1 MKNNNS
7 KLLSIA
13 AICMVCASITS
24 CGTKHVVYN
33 PSTGQYVEGRKAKT
47 IIEEQE
53 KLLEARNQSRDR
65 EFERNLKRREASR
78 DMTRETI
85 MFGHTVDE
93 FDVLA
98 ARERALEAEA
108 DAARIAA
115 ENAEA
120 AARAH
125 KIVDYEKRFE
135 RAMTRIDHI
144 EVLPEIN

>member
-1 MKNNNS
+1 MKNKSTQFNVA
-7 KLLSIA
+7 LTA
-13 AICMVCASITS
+13 VCLALTS

-33 PSTGQYVEGRKAKT
+33 PSTGEYIEGRAAKQ
-47 IIEEQE
+47 IIEQEE

-65 EFERNLKRREASR
+65 EFERNIKRREASR
-78 DMTRETI
+78 KVTRETL

-108 DAARIAA
+108 DAARIAV

-120 AARAH
+120 ASRAH

-135 RAMTRIDHI
+135 RAMTRIDRI
-144 EVLPEIN
+144 EVIPEVN

>member
-1 MKNNNS
+1 MKVKHNKIS
-7 KLLSIA
+7 LIA
-13 AICMVCASITS
+13 LIATCSVFTS
-24 CGTKHVVYN
+24 CGTKHIVYN
-33 PSTGQYVEGRKAKT
+33 PATGQYVEGRKAKN

-53 KLLEARNQSRDR
+53 KILEARNQSRDR

-85 MFGHTVDE
+85 LFGQTVDE

-135 RAMTRIDHI
+135 RAMTKIDHI
-144 EVLPEIN
+144 EVLPGLD

>member
-1 MKNNNS
+1 MKKD
-7 KLLSIA
+7 KLLKLSTTLACLIF
-13 AICMVCASITS
+13 SS

-33 PSTGQYVEGRKAKT
+33 PHTGQYVEGRDAKK
-47 IIEEQE
+47 IIQQEE

-65 EFERNLKRREASR
+65 EFERNLKRREQSR
-78 DMTRETI
+78 RMTRETVL
-85 MFGHTVDE
+85 FGQTVDE

-108 DAARIAA
+108 DAARTAA

-120 AARAH
+120 TSRAH

-135 RAMTRIDHI
+135 RAMTRMDKI
-144 EVLPEIN
+144 EVLPGVR

>member
-1 MKNNNS
+1 MKHKHKH
-7 KLLSIA
+7 KLLCIA
-13 AICMVCASITS
+13 FITVCLSVSS

-33 PSTGQYVEGRKAKT
+33 PHTGQYVEGREAKK
-47 IIEEQE
+47 IIEQEE

-65 EFERNLKRREASR
+65 EFERNIKRREESR
-78 DMTRETI
+78 KITRETI
-85 MFGHTVDE
+85 VFGQTVDE

-108 DAARIAA
+108 EAARIAA
-115 ENAEA
+115 ENAES

-135 RAMTRIDHI
+135 RAMTRIDKI
-144 EVLPEIN
+144 EVLSGVK

>member
-1 MKNNNS
+1 MKYKHTNKS
-7 KLLSIA
+7 FCIAFIA
-13 AICMVCASITS
+13 ACLSVTS

-33 PSTGQYVEGRKAKT
+33 QQTGQYVEGREAKR
-47 IIEEQE
+47 IIEQEE

-65 EFERNLKRREASR
+65 EFERNIKRREESR
-78 DMTRETI
+78 KITRETI
-85 MFGHTVDE
+85 VFGQTVDE

-108 DAARIAA
+108 EAARIAA
-115 ENAEA
+115 ENAES

-135 RAMTRIDHI
+135 RAMTRIDKI
-144 EVLPEIN
+144 EILSGVN